1 MTTVFAAGVAALSIV
16 GAIAHSMISERKFL
30 RPLYADPRTGLF
42 ASRSARGITRGIFHF
57 PSMVW
62 AVLGLGV
69 LTARMEGGNPLLSVV
84 AAIIFT
90 ASGAGNLVALRRLHI
105 SGLLL
110 VTAGVLTL
118 ADLVMS
124 F

>member
-1 MTTVFAAGVAALSIV
+1 
-16 GAIAHSMISERKFL
+16 
-30 RPLYADPRTGLF
+30 
-42 ASRSARGITRGIFHF
+42 
-57 PSMVW
+57 MVW

-90 ASGAGNLVALRRLHI
+90 ASGAGNLVALRRVHI